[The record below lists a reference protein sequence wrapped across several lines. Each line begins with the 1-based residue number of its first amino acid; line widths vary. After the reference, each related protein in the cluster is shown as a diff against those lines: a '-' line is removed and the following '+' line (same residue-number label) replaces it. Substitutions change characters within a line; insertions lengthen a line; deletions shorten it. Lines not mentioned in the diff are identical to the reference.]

1 MPILLPTPDNP
12 NTPTSPSNPDQPGI
26 PESGKYAAN

>member
-1 MPILLPTPDNP
+1 MPILLPNPDNP

-26 PESGKYAAN
+26 PDSGKYAAN